1 MPVLDEAA
9 AEVRALRA
17 HANEIDEYVEKAN
30 EDFDELLEDTEALM
44 QDRLEIKKAFNDM
57 ENQYYIMETAVHDNE
72 LRLVELRADLQ
83 VLLDTRD
90 YMHQEIQY
98 RHRGKAQLETE
109 VGNLQVMAEALAE
122 AIDAVEDGDEAS
134 YYTPRSR
141 AESPTETDARLN
153 AVNQRLEALLAE
165 GRAALAAP
173 IPFMTTPPVSM
184 SFVRSPESYLHQ
196 ETGRDQ
202 PAASGQPQTTQAFR
216 SFSYDADDEEQLN
229 VGDRQAACADRSNN
243 RTIRR
248 QRSMPED
255 LYDSD
260 DDGVDWDF
268 VRGFFRQYSEHPNY
282 PFNG

>member
-1 MPVLDEAA
+1 MRILDEAA

-17 HANEIDEYVEKAN
+17 LANEIDEYVEKAN
-30 EDFDELLEDTEALM
+30 EDFDELLEDTAALM
-44 QDRLEIKKAFNDM
+44 QDGLEIKKAFDDM
-57 ENQYYIMETAVHDNE
+57 ENQYYIMETAVHDDE

-83 VLLDTRD
+83 ALLDTRECL
-90 YMHQEIQY
+90 HQEIQY
-98 RHRGKAQLETE
+98 LHRGKAQLETE

-122 AIDAVEDGDEAS
+122 AIHAVEDSDEAS

-141 AESPTETDARLN
+141 AESPSETDARLN

-165 GRAALAAP
+165 GHAALAAP
-173 IPFMTTPPVSM
+173 IPLITTPPVPM
-184 SFVRSPESYLHQ
+184 PFVRSPESYLHQ
-196 ETGRDQ
+196 ETAQTQ
-202 PAASGQPQTTQAFR
+202 PASGQPQTTQAFR
-216 SFSYDADDEEQLN
+216 SFSYDADDEEQFTI
-229 VGDRQAACADRSNN
+229 GDRRAAHADPSDHRA
-243 RTIRR
+243 IRR

-268 VRGFFRQYSEHPNY
+268 VQGFVRQYGEHPNY